1 LVLKVDYVWSHESG
15 AKNRLC
21 SHRTRF
27 RSLKPFQIFTEDV
40 NDEGDVVYDVDGED
54 EEQEDEILEAEVK
67 MTEDEEALAQYDL
80 EKLED
85 DGKFQ

>member
-1 LVLKVDYVWSHESG
+1 M
-15 AKNRLC
+15 
-21 SHRTRF
+21 
-27 RSLKPFQIFTEDV
+27 KPFQIFTEDV

-54 EEQEDEILEAEVK
+54 EDQEDEILEAEVK